1 MAVHEVGVGLI
12 GFGTVGTGMIRGLQ
26 RNGDLI
32 ERRTDIRL
40 VLRRIADLDITTPRP
55 VQVDPQILS
64 TDAEALIEDPAVQIV
79 VELIGGTTVARD
91 LTLKALRMGK
101 PVVTANKALLAKH
114 GGELY
119 RVAEENEADLYYEAS
134 VAGGIPIIRSLREGL
149 VANHIDSIYG
159 ILNGTCNYILTRM
172 EEEGLAFDD
181 VLAQAQAMGFAEAEP
196 SLDIDGHDTAHKT
209 AILASLAYG
218 LPVSLEQIR
227 VRGIRGIDADDLRYA
242 RELGF
247 RIKLLGI
254 VMHDAEAG
262 DVTPMVQP
270 TLIPLG
276 HPLAAVGGVYNA
288 VLVRGDVVG
297 DTMYSGRGAGADAT
311 GSAVLGDLVDV
322 ARNLVSESELRI
334 PAFVEHAH
342 YGEVR
347 SPDGLPAS
355 YYLRVSLLD
364 QPGSLARIA
373 TILGERNVSIAAMLQ
388 KTEPRI
394 ENHLPV
400 VLIVEARREKDLREA
415 LDALNG
421 LDVVGGSIVQY
432 RIERFPE

>member
-32 ERRTDIRL
+32 ERRTGIRL
-40 VLRRIADLDITTPRP
+40 VLRRIADLDITSPRP
-55 VQVDPQILS
+55 VQVDPAILT
-64 TDAEALIEDPAVQIV
+64 TDAVALIEEPGVEIV
-79 VELIGGTTVARD
+79 VELIGGTSIARD
-91 LTLKALRMGK
+91 LTLKALRLGK

-114 GGELY
+114 GSELY

-134 VAGGIPIIRSLREGL
+134 VGGGIPIIRSLREGL
-149 VANHIDSIYG
+149 VANHIESIYG

-181 VLAQAQAMGFAEAEP
+181 VLKQAQEMGFAEAEP

-209 AILASLAYG
+209 AILASLSYG
-218 LPVSLEQIR
+218 LPVDLAQMR
-227 VRGIRGIDADDLRYA
+227 VSGIRGLDPADLRYA
-242 RELGF
+242 KELGF

-254 VMHDAEAG
+254 IKHDEQAG

-276 HPLAAVGGVYNA
+276 HPLAAVGGVFNA

-297 DTMYSGRGAGADAT
+297 DTIYSGRGAGADAT

-322 ARNLVSESELRI
+322 ARNLVSESPLRI
-334 PAFVEHAH
+334 PAFVEHGH
-342 YGEVR
+342 YGSVQ

-373 TILGERNVSIAAMLQ
+373 TILGEHNVSIAAMLQ

-400 VLIVEARREKDLREA
+400 VLLVEARRELDLREA
-415 LDALNG
+415 LDELNS
-421 LDVVGGSIVQY
+421 LDVVGGPIVQY
-432 RIERFPE
+432 RIERFAT